1 MRDATNMWTMG
12 KTARGN
18 VLLAALMLSLTL
30 CAQERI
36 RFVSYNVEN
45 LFDCVDD
52 SLTADEGFLPEA
64 TRHWTPYRYWNK
76 LHAIART
83 IASIGEDRAPDFVAL
98 CEVENDSTI
107 HALTHRSPLRT
118 TGYRYIVTCSAD
130 PRGIDVA
137 LLYKPSTFR
146 PFAQRSLQISQ
157 ENSIKNHHVRDVL
170 LVSGELHMGDTL
182 DIFVCHLPSR
192 LNGKRSAR
200 LRSEVV
206 RHICQAIDSVSSVRV
221 KPRIVVMGD
230 FNDTPESQA
239 LSPLTDELGLVC
251 ITDTLRGSYRYKGK
265 WEQIDNIYLSSSLTA
280 VMDGTTLSLAPHG
293 AWNYAPTFLTEP
305 EPLYGGRRPC
315 RTYNGMRY
323 KGGTSDHLPVCF
335 DLWFRW

>member
-12 KTARGN
+12 NTARGN

-64 TRHWTPYRYWNK
+64 TRHWTPYRYRNK

-98 CEVENDSTI
+98 CEVENDSTM
-107 HALTHRSPLRT
+107 HDLTHRSPLRT
-118 TGYRYIVTCSAD
+118 TGYRYMTCSAG

-146 PFAQRSLQISQ
+146 PFAQRSL
-157 ENSIKNHHVRDVL
+157 
-170 LVSGELHMGDTL
+170 
-182 DIFVCHLPSR
+182 
-192 LNGKRSAR
+192 
-200 LRSEVV
+200 
-206 RHICQAIDSVSSVRV
+206 
-221 KPRIVVMGD
+221 
-230 FNDTPESQA
+230 
-239 LSPLTDELGLVC
+239 
-251 ITDTLRGSYRYKGK
+251 
-265 WEQIDNIYLSSSLTA
+265 
-280 VMDGTTLSLAPHG
+280 
-293 AWNYAPTFLTEP
+293 
-305 EPLYGGRRPC
+305 
-315 RTYNGMRY
+315 
-323 KGGTSDHLPVCF
+323 
-335 DLWFRW
+335 